1 MALEQITGE
10 VVTDDQDQDK
20 DQPAPKSK
28 LAAMK
33 KKVKTMDTELRS
45 KVPVKQVQKEDED
58 FVTAMQDQYKNRPA
72 DAGKEN
78 NKSKLLTPER
88 TMEVADSLNY
98 EARKQVYSKLNKTT
112 KIEDHP
118 EDYNKYVESRKK
130 YDDKAGE
137 EFKKNPDMINSKR
150 YKALALQ
157 AMSKNK

>member
-58 FVTAMQDQYKNRPA
+58 FVSSMQDQYKNRAA
-72 DAGKEN
+72 DAEKYRSN
-78 NKSKLLTPER
+78 QTKKPLPPPE
-88 TMEVADSLNY
+88 
-98 EARKQVYSKLNKTT
+98 
-112 KIEDHP
+112 
-118 EDYNKYVESRKK
+118 
-130 YDDKAGE
+130 
-137 EFKKNPDMINSKR
+137 KR
-150 YKALALQ
+150 GALDALKALGEYVSTFGYAKEGYNP
-157 AMSKNK
+157 APKK

>member
-10 VVTDDQDQDK
+10 VVTEDQDK
-20 DQPAPKSK
+20 NQPAPNSK

-88 TMEVADSLNY
+88 TMEVADSLSK
-98 EARKQVYSKLNKTT
+98 EGVLKLTSLVGFRKDKEKAGTYA
-112 KIEDHP
+112 
-118 EDYNKYVESRKK
+118 NKYMS
-130 YDDKAGE
+130 DKFLDSLDNDAN
-137 EFKKNPDMINSKR
+137 KDISNAVR
-150 YKALALQ
+150 YRSLALK
-157 AMSKNK
+157 AMNKNK

>member
-10 VVTDDQDQDK
+10 VVTEDQDK

-45 KVPVKQVQKEDED
+45 NVPVKQVQKEDED

-88 TMEVADSLNY
+88 TMEVADSLNKEGVKKISLAVDVRNKDKKLLQPSY
-98 EARKQVYSKLNKTT
+98 LNKKDAN
-112 KIEDHP
+112 KISNEGWKDL
-118 EDYNKYVESRKK
+118 E
-130 YDDKAGE
+130 
-137 EFKKNPDMINSKR
+137 NSTR
-150 YKALALQ
+150 YKSLALK
-157 AMSKNK
+157 AMGKNE